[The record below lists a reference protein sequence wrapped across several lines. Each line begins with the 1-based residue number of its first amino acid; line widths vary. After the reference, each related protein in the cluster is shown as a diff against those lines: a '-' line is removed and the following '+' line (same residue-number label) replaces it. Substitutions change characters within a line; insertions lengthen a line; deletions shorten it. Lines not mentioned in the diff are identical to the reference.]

1 MWQLCGKIANLEM
14 KPILQAAMYL
24 FTQVHL
30 VRRKTHAYVVVYY
43 SKNGEKFRHF
53 TGIKV
58 LSKNITSKGAISTAH
73 PGYEEDLKKIKALQ
87 DRVEDIVLSYKE
99 KYGDKPSV
107 QWLEKQF
114 DRPLVEARKNLSD
127 ALCYW
132 KEFVADKGQVT
143 RNPGT
148 IKRYNNLEG
157 TLAQFK
163 QKKNCKV
170 SFDLL
175 DQKFFNDFL
184 SYMVNEH

>member
-1 MWQLCGKIANLEM
+1 M
-14 KPILQAAMYL
+14 
-24 FTQVHL
+24 
-30 VRRKTHAYVVVYY
+30 
-43 SKNGEKFRHF
+43 
-53 TGIKV
+53 
-58 LSKNITSKGAISTAH
+58 
-73 PGYEEDLKKIKALQ
+73 
-87 DRVEDIVLSYKE
+87 
-99 KYGDKPSV
+99 